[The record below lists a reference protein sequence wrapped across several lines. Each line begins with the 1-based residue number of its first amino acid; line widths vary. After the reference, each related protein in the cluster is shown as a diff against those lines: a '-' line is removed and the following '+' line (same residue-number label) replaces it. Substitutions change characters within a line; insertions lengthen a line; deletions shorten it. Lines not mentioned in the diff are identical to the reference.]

1 MRAAAVENLRKV
13 LPFLDKGN
21 DEEIPLALTQIALAE
36 TQEEE
41 EEERE
46 DVEDDGDDGD
56 GGEPLKK
63 KRDEGDDDVVV
74 ERDVLP
80 PLLLLTLLPTT
91 TVRVAARAQNV
102 FMRLRVSARV
112 LLLLSRMCSQRFSI
126 QHHTS
131 FFLRKTT
138 IYSSSLFFGWDKN
151 VKNEIMGGEF
161 KNSFLDSHPL
171 F

>member
-80 PLLLLTLLPTT
+80 PLLLLTFLPTT

-102 FMRLRVSARV
+102 FMCLRVSARV
-112 LLLLSRMCSQRFSI
+112 LLLLSRILPKVFNSP
-126 QHHTS
+126 HHTS
-131 FFLRKTT
+131 FFFEEGAHH
-138 IYSSSLFFGWDKN
+138 SWEKN
-151 VKNEIMGGEF
+151 VMRMREKDKKKDTN
-161 KNSFLDSHPL
+161 
-171 F
+171 

>member
-1 MRAAAVENLRKV
+1 VRAAAVENLRKV

-36 TQEEE
+36 TQEEEE

-131 FFLRKTT
+131 FFFEEDYG
-138 IYSSSLFFGWDKN
+138 YSSSLFFGWDKN
-151 VKNEIMGGEF
+151 VKKRNNKWGEF
-161 KNSFLDSHPL
+161 KNSFLDSH
-171 F
+171 

>member
-1 MRAAAVENLRKV
+1 M

-41 EEERE
+41 EEEEEEERE
-46 DVEDDGDDGD
+46 DVEDDGDDGDDGD

-131 FFLRKTT
+131 FFLGRL
-138 IYSSSLFFGWDKN
+138 YSSSLFFGWDKN
-151 VKNEIMGGEF
+151 VKNEIMGRI
-161 KNSFLDSHPL
+161 
-171 F
+171 

>member
-36 TQEEE
+36 TQEEEE

-131 FFLRKTT
+131 IFFEEDYIAR
-138 IYSSSLFFGWDKN
+138 
-151 VKNEIMGGEF
+151 
-161 KNSFLDSHPL
+161 HPL
-171 F
+171 FWVGQKCQKRNNGWRI

>member
-91 TVRVAARAQNV
+91 TVRVAARHKTYSCV
-102 FMRLRVSARV
+102 SVCLRVFCCF
-112 LLLLSRMCSQRFSI
+112 SRGCAPKGFQFNTTRL
-126 QHHTS
+126 
-131 FFLRKTT
+131 FFFEEDYG
-138 IYSSSLFFGWDKN
+138 YSSSLFFGWDKN
-151 VKNEIMGGEF
+151 LKKRNNKWGEF
-161 KNSFLDSHPL
+161 KNSFLDSH
-171 F
+171 

>member
-1 MRAAAVENLRKV
+1 VRAAAVENLRKV
-13 LPFLDKGN
+13 PFLDKGN

-36 TQEEE
+36 TREEEEEEEE

-56 GGEPLKK
+56 DGEPLKK

-80 PLLLLTLLPTT
+80 PLLLLTFLPTM

-102 FMRLRVSARV
+102 FMCLRVFCCF
-112 LLLLSRMCSQRFSI
+112 SRGYSQRFSI

-131 FFLRKTT
+131 FFFEEGAFVTRGKKM
-138 IYSSSLFFGWDKN
+138 S
-151 VKNEIMGGEF
+151 
-161 KNSFLDSHPL
+161 
-171 F
+171 

>member
-36 TQEEE
+36 TQEEEEE

-80 PLLLLTLLPTT
+80 PLLLLTFLPTT

-102 FMRLRVSARV
+102 FMCLRVFCCF
-112 LLLLSRMCSQRFSI
+112 SRGYSQRFSI
-126 QHHTS
+126 HHTTRL
-131 FFLRKTT
+131 FFLRKELVTRGKKM
-138 IYSSSLFFGWDKN
+138 S
-151 VKNEIMGGEF
+151 
-161 KNSFLDSHPL
+161 
-171 F
+171 